1 MNLNKPKF
9 WDKRISITSILI
21 FPITL
26 IVLIIIFFKKK
37 FSKLKFYKIPII
49 CVGNIYIG
57 GTGKTPISI
66 FLAKEL
72 LSLGRNPVILK
83 KYYKN
88 QNDENELIKNN
99 FKNFILC
106 EDRDIGIR
114 KAEKNLHDSVILDD
128 GFQDY
133 KIKKNLSIICFNKKQ
148 LIGNGLVLPSGPLR
162 ETLVSLKNANIVLIN
177 GDKDRKFEEKILGIN
192 KNLDIFYSK
201 YIPSN
206 IEDFK
211 NKKLLAL
218 AGIGNPENFF
228 DLIEEY
234 GLKIYEKMIFP
245 DHYVFSK
252 NEILNIIKKAKDNK
266 LEIIMTEKDFFK
278 IRNFEIDN
286 LKYLKVSLVINEK
299 EKLINI
305 VNNLYEKNY

>member
-1 MNLNKPKF
+1 MLHSSMTERSHSLVN
-9 WDKRISITSILI
+9 
-21 FPITL
+21 
-26 IVLIIIFFKKK
+26 
-37 FSKLKFYKIPII
+37 
-49 CVGNIYIG
+49 CV
-57 GTGKTPISI
+57 
-66 FLAKEL
+66 
-72 LSLGRNPVILK
+72 
-83 KYYKN
+83 
-88 QNDENELIKNN
+88 
-99 FKNFILC
+99 
-106 EDRDIGIR
+106 
-114 KAEKNLHDSVILDD
+114 
-128 GFQDY
+128 
-133 KIKKNLSIICFNKKQ
+133 
-148 LIGNGLVLPSGPLR
+148 
-162 ETLVSLKNANIVLIN
+162 TLVSLKNANIVLIN

-286 LKYLKVSLVINEK
+286 LKYLKVSLVINKK

-305 VNNLYEKNY
+305 INNLYEKNY